1 MKEIK
6 KILDE
11 KNNIIR
17 KQNNEISNL
26 KNTLLIKESELFGK

>member
-17 KQNNEISNL
+17 KQNNEISDL
-26 KNTLLIKESELFGK
+26 KNTLLLKESELFGK

>member
-11 KNNIIR
+11 KNSIIR

-26 KNTLLIKESELFGK
+26 KNTLLIKDSELFGK